1 MISGCITPN
10 ESTMTARNVSADSV
24 PCIERRHPTGKMP
37 RSVEGSIAI
46 PATCP
51 KRLPRIQ
58 SMKAACQCE
67 LHTPLQKHTLTN
79 LVSEGYAHA
88 LCP

>member
-1 MISGCITPN
+1 MISGCMTPK

-24 PCIERRHPTGKMP
+24 PCIERRQPTGKMP
-37 RSVEGSIAI
+37 SSVEGNIAM

-58 SMKAACQCE
+58 SMKQSAPSFAAE
-67 LHTPLQKHTLTN
+67 TN
-79 LVSEGYAHA
+79 FA
-88 LCP
+88 